1 MYQGQRIGAVILM
14 AGSGSR
20 FGGDIPKQF
29 LRLGDKK
36 VYLHTLEAFLL
47 FDLLDEI
54 VLVCHPDWIDIVN
67 QEVASATV
75 VSGGLNRQES
85 CRLGLLGFSKKPD
98 IVMIHD
104 AVRPF
109 VSKEILFENVRLAAL
124 HGAVDTCVPST
135 DTVVYAPKTMQIESI
150 PKRESYLRG
159 QTPQT
164 FRFTTLLEAHEAALS
179 DGVTG
184 VSDDCQLVLRRGCS
198 VSICLGSEI
207 NFKIT
212 TDLDFKLASMLVVN

>member
-1 MYQGQRIGAVILM
+1 MLM

-29 LRLGDKK
+29 LAFGDKK
-36 VYLHTLEAFLL
+36 VYLHTLEVFLQ

-54 VLVCHPDWIDIVN
+54 VLVCHPDWIDTVK
-67 QEVASATV
+67 QEVGSVTV
-75 VSGGLNRQES
+75 VPGGLNRQES
-85 CRLGLLGFSKKPD
+85 CRLGLLGFSKSPD

-109 VSKEILFENVRLAAL
+109 VSKEILLENVRLATV
-124 HGAVDTCVPST
+124 HGAVDTCVSSI
-135 DTVVYAPKTMQIESI
+135 DTVVYAPNQAQIECI

-164 FRFTTLLEAHEAALS
+164 FRFKTLMDAHEAALK
-179 DGVTG
+179 DGVLG
-184 VSDDCQLVLRRGCS
+184 VSDDCQLVLRMGLPI
-198 VSICLGSEI
+198 SICLGNER

-212 TDLDFKLASMLVVN
+212 TDLDLKLASIFIIN